1 MRSCEDMTTEKDI
14 STPGALLYVTDL
26 DHDSTESLG
35 VALEL
40 AEKHGVRLEMIH
52 VVDLDHAR
60 SNPDGQMGIQFRLDA
75 LARSLRHLKRNV
87 VSTLL
92 FGSPEDVITRRAQEI
107 KAKLIAFARHG
118 QSSAA
123 AQAAMVKRVRSKV
136 KCQIGRAS
144 C

>member
-1 MRSCEDMTTEKDI
+1 MTTEKDI
-14 STPGALLYVTDL
+14 STPGVLLYVADL

-40 AEKHGVRLEMIH
+40 AEKHSVRLEMIH

-75 LARSLRHLKRNV
+75 LAKSLRHLKRNV

-123 AQAAMVKRVRSKV
+123 AQAAMVKRLGSKV
-136 KCQIGRAS
+136 TCPVVVLPAPGN
-144 C
+144 